1 MHLYINT
8 TSPFVRLV
16 RLAIEEK
23 GLSERVQLEIVDPWA
38 DPGAFLSANPAGRVP
53 VLTTDDG
60 VALSEAH
67 LILRYL
73 DSLAGPSIFPQ
84 DGLAETLAIAGIALG
99 ATEAATAIIIGR
111 KSSAGFDADMVG
123 AKRYRTMADGLK
135 RLDANLPRDFADRP
149 DIGNFAAV
157 TAVDYIVF
165 RFTDRDWLAD
175 LPNLRAWRQRQSGR
189 PSVEATMPYM
199 PAPAA
204 PAPAPAT
211 A

>member
-23 GLSERVQLEIVDPWA
+23 GLADRVTLEIVDPWG
-38 DPGAFLSANPAGRVP
+38 DPPAFLKANPAGRVP

-60 VALSEAH
+60 HVIAEAH

-73 DSLAGPSIFPQ
+73 DEIAPEPSVFPGE
-84 DGLAETLAIAGIALG
+84 GLAETLAIAAPALG
-99 ATEAATAIIIGR
+99 ATEASTAIIIGR
-111 KSSAGFDADMVG
+111 KSSENFDTDMVG
-123 AKRYRTMADGLK
+123 SKRYRTIADGLA
-135 RLDANLPRDFADRP
+135 RLDAHPPRDFDDRP
-149 DIGNFAAV
+149 DIANFAAV
-157 TAVDYIVF
+157 TLVDYVLF

-175 LPNLRAWRQRQSGR
+175 LPNLKAWRERQKGR

-199 PAPAA
+199 
-204 PAPAPAT
+204 
-211 A
+211 